1 MRAAASPSGHSKGSG
16 DYNAGRVRRI
26 SPTAFRIARRG
37 TSREIN
43 RQIALNLV
51 RSKQPISRA
60 DLARL
65 MGVRRGA
72 ISRLVDELLSAG
84 LVFEGAKGESRRGR
98 KPTHLYI
105 ETRRRCVV
113 AVDVSASHT
122 AVLVTDLLGH
132 TLLDVTE
139 FPTRRHPQPL
149 VNELAR
155 NIGQILAGHPE
166 VGECVGIG
174 VAISGLVNEG
184 RLKFSPTL
192 GWRDVD
198 LLEPLAAATK
208 LPVVVENSCKAC
220 VLAQVWAVRGDAPVD
235 GPVAFVNVSD
245 GVGVGIAVDGKLLRG
260 ANNVAGEFG
269 HVPLNMYGP
278 RCSCGQRGCW
288 EAYAS
293 KRATIARYRG
303 TDPSWPESV
312 GTGSVTIEHVIA
324 CARAGEGRA
333 LEALRET
340 GYYLGRGF
348 ATIIKTIDP
357 KRIYVGGE
365 ITVAWDLIAAT
376 VQDALREDAVIRE
389 AGETEILT
397 VALGEYPRLRGAAAL
412 IHTPAFAAPD
422 VS

>member
-1 MRAAASPSGHSKGSG
+1 M
-16 DYNAGRVRRI
+16 
-26 SPTAFRIARRG
+26 SPTEFRIARRG

-51 RSKQPISRA
+51 RAKQPISRA

-84 LVFEGAKGESRRGR
+84 LVFEGSKGESRRGR
-98 KPTHLYI
+98 KPTHLHI
-105 ETRRRCVV
+105 ETRRRCVA
-113 AVDVSASHT
+113 AVDVSASRT
-122 AVLVTDLLGH
+122 FVLITDLLGH
-132 TLLDVTE
+132 PLLDVTE
-139 FPTRRHPQPL
+139 FLTRREPQPL
-149 VNELAR
+149 AKDLAR
-155 NIGQILAGHPE
+155 AIGQLLASHPE

-174 VAISGLVNEG
+174 VAVSGLVDGAG

-192 GWRDVD
+192 GWHDVD
-198 LLEPLAAATK
+198 LLEPLKAATR
-208 LPVVVENSCKAC
+208 LPVVVENSTKAC
-220 VLAQVWAVRGDAPVD
+220 VLGQVWAVRGDAPVD

-260 ANNVAGEFG
+260 AHNVAGEFG

-293 KRATIARYRG
+293 KRATIARFRG
-303 TDPSWPESV
+303 TDPSWPESLD
-312 GTGSVTIEHVIA
+312 TGSVTIEEVM
-324 CARAGEGRA
+324 ARARADEGRA

-348 ATIIKTIDP
+348 ATIVKTIDP
-357 KRIYVGGE
+357 RRIYVGGE
-365 ITVAWDLIAAT
+365 ITVVWDLIVAT
-376 VQDALREDAVIRE
+376 VRDALREDAVIRE

-412 IHTPAFAAPD
+412 IHTPAFAAAD

>member
-1 MRAAASPSGHSKGSG
+1 M
-16 DYNAGRVRRI
+16 
-26 SPTAFRIARRG
+26 SPTEFRIARRG

-51 RSKQPISRA
+51 RARQPISRA

-72 ISRLVDELLSAG
+72 ISRLIDELLSAG
-84 LVFEGAKGESRRGR
+84 LVFEGSKGESRRGR
-98 KPTHLYI
+98 KPTHLHI
-105 ETRRRCVV
+105 ETRRRCVA
-113 AVDVSASHT
+113 AVDVSASRT
-122 AVLVTDLLGH
+122 FVLITDLLGH
-132 TLLDVTE
+132 PLLDVTE
-139 FPTRRHPQPL
+139 FLTPREPQPL
-149 VNELAR
+149 AKDLAR
-155 NIGQILAGHPE
+155 AISHLLASHPE

-174 VAISGLVNEG
+174 VAVSGLVDGAG

-192 GWRDVD
+192 GWHDVD
-198 LLEPLAAATK
+198 LLEPLKAATR
-208 LPVVVENSCKAC
+208 LPVVVENSTKAC
-220 VLAQVWAVRGDAPVD
+220 VLGQVWAVRGDTPVD

-260 ANNVAGEFG
+260 AHNVAGEFG

-303 TDPSWPESV
+303 TDPSWPESLD
-312 GTGSVTIEHVIA
+312 TGSVTIEEVM
-324 CARAGEGRA
+324 ARARADEGRA

-348 ATIIKTIDP
+348 ATIVKTIDP
-357 KRIYVGGE
+357 RRIYVGGE
-365 ITVAWDLIAAT
+365 ITVVWDLIVAT
-376 VQDALREDAVIRE
+376 VRDALREDAVIRE

-412 IHTPAFAAPD
+412 IHTPAFAAAD